1 MKGGPRRGLGSAVS
15 EVHPSL
21 RTSPPNAEAG
31 GGAAVQLGSRGPAG
45 GGGGVA
51 WCKLTPSPS
60 NQPRLAVTCTNP
72 GSGGRR
78 SRSWSRSWGE
88 GGARGG
94 AGKVCFPT
102 LRVASE
108 PLQPSRPPPAS
119 PLSEPALAPA
129 PAWPGMELPAVN
141 LKFFRLTDLCVSR
154 SSPSFCPFALV
165 GHRSGALAADNM
177 FLVGLAI
184 TILLDI
190 IYISIFYPHG
200 IPLSDTIRF
209 STGMAIFS
217 LLLKP
222 LSCLFVYHMYR
233 ERGGEFILNIGSL
246 GPLQERSAYQTI
258 DTQEDPA
265 LAHPYA
271 DLESKPAARPY

>member
-141 LKFFRLTDLCVSR
+141 LKF
-154 SSPSFCPFALV
+154 
-165 GHRSGALAADNM
+165 
-177 FLVGLAI
+177 LVGLAI